1 MEAPLTIPIDS
12 FWETQW
18 WCLVNNVISVPI
30 ATIIMCIIYV
40 WIKRHWCF
48 ASFVIWWFLKKSTNT
63 GVVHPVKSIPV
74 FYKKIK
80 HAIYLAEVKLAV
92 PINNQDSPP
101 GVDLYP
107 CSKEFYQY
115 TFHLVNALR
124 QSVCSHNIVNEIEA
138 LEHYDPSIKERFFEE
153 YIQDWNKSH
162 EIETEQEEFESFYM
176 SYHDFMNIFHHDLNG
191 KIRHPLPD

>member
-1 MEAPLTIPIDS
+1 M
-12 FWETQW
+12 
-18 WCLVNNVISVPI
+18 
-30 ATIIMCIIYV
+30 
-40 WIKRHWCF
+40 
-48 ASFVIWWFLKKSTNT
+48 
-63 GVVHPVKSIPV
+63 
-74 FYKKIK
+74 
-80 HAIYLAEVKLAV
+80 KLAV